1 MPYRCTTSV
10 LVHLRR
16 TAGRVFQ
23 ATIFASAVS
32 LVPLV
37 TSTAVGGV
45 DATWTRELVLLPIA
59 LFLTTISVSYRR
71 HFTMQGSL
79 VAASIRVGRQQ
90 RRNQTDL

>member
-1 MPYRCTTSV
+1 MSYRCTTSV
-10 LVHLRR
+10 SGQLRFTVR
-16 TAGRVFQ
+16 RVFQ
-23 ATIFASAVS
+23 VPIFASVVS

-79 VAASIRVGRQQ
+79 VAVSIRVGRQQ